1 MSISTE
7 VLDAYIKAQKK
18 LIEFEDLDKNSCL
31 VSLPLH
37 YSAHTRIEIA
47 ITKISKDQ
55 YLLTDQGQTLT
66 ELKDSGH
73 PTGSRLLDRVREI
86 VRIWQ
91 VDLDGISLV
100 RMCSHK
106 DLGNVLHEVAEAAK
120 TIGDAYL
127 TPRDKETDP
136 RVEETIKDRVRKTF
150 QRERYFYREQQS
162 VPGKI
167 ENAGHRIDFYIPAN
181 GSNGLALEVLV
192 NPNKLQAE
200 AWGFRA
206 RDMREANDRLLIG
219 FIYDQV
225 ARDLSR
231 TILGSIA
238 DIALSSNE
246 ADLFLTEQMSKY
258 QISRGAA

>member
-1 MSISTE
+1 MSITE
-7 VLDAYIKAQKK
+7 VVLNAYIKAQQKT
-18 LIEFEDLDKNSCL
+18 IEFEDVDKNNCR

-37 YSAHTRIEIA
+37 YSAHTRVELA
-47 ITKISKDQ
+47 ITKISRDQ
-55 YLLTDQGQTLT
+55 FLLTDEGQTIT
-66 ELKDSGH
+66 ELRNAGH
-73 PTGSRLLDRVREI
+73 PTGSRTLDRVSDI

-91 VDLDGISLV
+91 VSLDGISLV
-100 RMCSHK
+100 RMCTRK
-106 DLGNVLHEVAEAAK
+106 DLGVAVHELGEAAK

-127 TPRDKETDP
+127 YPRDKEPDP
-136 RVEETIKDRVRKTF
+136 RVEESIKDRVRKTF

-167 ENAGHRIDFYIPAN
+167 ENAGHKVDFYIPSNNA
-181 GSNGLALEVLV
+181 NGLALEVLI

-206 RDMREANDRLLIG
+206 QDMKAVDQRLKIG
-219 FIYDQV
+219 FVYDQV
-225 ARDLSR
+225 SRDLSR

-246 ADLFLTEQMSKY
+246 TAFLIEQLRKY
-258 QISRGAA
+258 HISRGHG